1 MEIYEA
7 LNWIKEAE
15 YTPCGYIIFNE
26 NKPEGQMKGKALKTI
41 FEAAKNDE
49 LVPVE
54 LFNKIK
60 KERDNLEKL
69 KQKTITIK
77 QLEEMY
83 DKFQKK
89 LWREHED
96 VRGDDMIEIGYAEQ
110 FLQDFLMEFG
120 CWEEADDN
128 KENQIQEL
136 KDLKDNA
143 LE

>member
-1 MEIYEA
+1 MTIYEA
-7 LNWIKEAE
+7 LNWIKESDD
-15 YTPCGYIIFNE
+15 TPYGYLIFN
-26 NKPEGQMKGKALKTI
+26 NKPEGQLKGIALKTI
-41 FEAAKNDE
+41 YEAAKNDE

-54 LFNKIK
+54 LFNKVK

-120 CWEEADDN
+120 CWGEADEGQLN
-128 KENQIQEL
+128 K
-136 KDLKDNA
+136 
-143 LE
+143 

>member
-1 MEIYEA
+1 MTIYEA
-7 LNWIKEAE
+7 LNWIKESDD
-15 YTPCGYIIFNE
+15 TPYGYLIFN
-26 NKPEGQMKGKALKTI
+26 NKPEGQLKGIALKTI
-41 FEAAKNDE
+41 YEAAKNGE

-54 LFNKIK
+54 LFNKVK
-60 KERDNLEKL
+60 KERDNLEML

-110 FLQDFLMEFG
+110 FLQDLLMEFG
-120 CWEEADDN
+120 CWEEVEAEGQLN
-128 KENQIQEL
+128 KQSFNP
-136 KDLKDNA
+136 D
-143 LE
+143 

>member
-1 MEIYEA
+1 MTIYEA
-7 LNWIKEAE
+7 LNWIKESDD
-15 YTPCGYIIFNE
+15 TPYGYLIFN
-26 NKPEGQMKGKALKTI
+26 NKPEGQLKGIALKTI
-41 FEAAKNDE
+41 YEAAKNDE

-120 CWEEADDN
+120 CWEEVTAEGQLN
-128 KENQIQEL
+128 K
-136 KDLKDNA
+136 
-143 LE
+143 

>member
-1 MEIYEA
+1 MTIYEA
-7 LNWIKEAE
+7 LNWIKESDD
-15 YTPCGYIIFNE
+15 TPYGHLIFN
-26 NKPEGQMKGKALKTI
+26 NKPEGQLKGIALKTI
-41 FEAAKNDE
+41 YEAAKNGE

-54 LFNKIK
+54 LFNKVK

-120 CWEEADDN
+120 CWEEADEGQLN
-128 KENQIQEL
+128 K
-136 KDLKDNA
+136 
-143 LE
+143 

>member
-1 MEIYEA
+1 MTIYEA
-7 LNWIKEAE
+7 LNWIKESDD
-15 YTPCGYIIFNE
+15 TPYGYLIFN
-26 NKPEGQMKGKALKTI
+26 NKPEGQLKGIALKTI
-41 FEAAKNDE
+41 YEAAKNGE

-54 LFNKIK
+54 LFNKVK

-96 VRGDDMIEIGYAEQ
+96 VRGDEMIEIGYAEQ

-120 CWEEADDN
+120 CWRR
-128 KENQIQEL
+128 
-136 KDLKDNA
+136 
-143 LE
+143 

>member
-1 MEIYEA
+1 MTIYEA
-7 LNWIKEAE
+7 LNWIKESDD
-15 YTPCGYIIFNE
+15 TPYGYLIFN
-26 NKPEGQMKGKALKTI
+26 NKPEGQLKGIALKTI
-41 FEAAKNDE
+41 YEAAKNGE

-54 LFNKIK
+54 LFNKVK

-120 CWEEADDN
+120 CWEEADEGQLN
-128 KENQIQEL
+128 K
-136 KDLKDNA
+136 
-143 LE
+143 

>member
-1 MEIYEA
+1 MKIYEA
-7 LNWIKEAE
+7 LNWIKESDDNS
-15 YTPCGYIIFNE
+15 YGYLIFN
-26 NKPEGQMKGKALKTI
+26 NNPEGQLKGIALKTI
-41 FEAAKNDE
+41 YEAAKNDE

-54 LFNKIK
+54 LFNKVK

-69 KQKTITIK
+69 KQETITIK

-96 VRGDDMIEIGYAEQ
+96 VRGDDMIEVGYAEQ
-110 FLQDFLMEFG
+110 FLQDLLMEFG
-120 CWEEADDN
+120 CWEEVADDN

-136 KDLKDNA
+136 
-143 LE
+143 ERS

>member
-1 MEIYEA
+1 MTIYEA
-7 LNWIKEAE
+7 LNWIKESDD
-15 YTPCGYIIFNE
+15 TPYGYLIFS
-26 NKPEGQMKGKALKTI
+26 NKPEGQLKGIALNTI
-41 FEAAKNDE
+41 YEAAKKDE

-54 LFNKIK
+54 LFNKVK

-69 KQKTITIK
+69 KQETITIK
-77 QLEEMY
+77 QLEEMF
-83 DKFQKK
+83 DKFREK
-89 LWREHED
+89 LWLKHEN
-96 VRGDDMIEIGYAEQ
+96 VFGDEMIKIGYAQQ

-128 KENQIQEL
+128 KEDQIQEL

>member
-54 LFNKIK
+54 LFNKVK

-69 KQKTITIK
+69 KQGTITIK

-89 LWREHED
+89 LWREHEN
-96 VRGDDMIEIGYAEQ
+96 VRGDDMVEIGYAEQ
-110 FLQDFLMEFG
+110 FLQDLLMEFG
-120 CWEEADDN
+120 CWEEVAEEEQLN
-128 KENQIQEL
+128 KL
-136 KDLKDNA
+136 KTESEEINGR
-143 LE
+143 

>member
-1 MEIYEA
+1 MTIYEA
-7 LNWIKEAE
+7 LNWIKESDD
-15 YTPCGYIIFNE
+15 TPYGYLIFN
-26 NKPEGQMKGKALKTI
+26 NKPEGQLKGIALKTI
-41 FEAAKNDE
+41 YEAAKNGE

-54 LFNKIK
+54 LFNKVK

-128 KENQIQEL
+128 KEDQIQEL

>member
-26 NKPEGQMKGKALKTI
+26 NKPKGQMKGKALKTI

-54 LFNKIK
+54 LFNKVK

-69 KQKTITIK
+69 KQGTITIK

-89 LWREHED
+89 LWLEHEN
-96 VRGDDMIEIGYAEQ
+96 VRGDDMVEIGYAEQ
-110 FLQDFLMEFG
+110 FLQDLLMEFG
-120 CWEEADDN
+120 CWEEVAAEEQLN
-128 KENQIQEL
+128 KL
-136 KDLKDNA
+136 KTESEEINGR
-143 LE
+143 

>member
-1 MEIYEA
+1 MTIYEA
-7 LNWIKEAE
+7 LNWIKESDD
-15 YTPCGYIIFNE
+15 TPYGYLIFN
-26 NKPEGQMKGKALKTI
+26 NKPEGQLKGIALKTI
-41 FEAAKNDE
+41 YEAAKNGE

-54 LFNKIK
+54 LFNKVK

-128 KENQIQEL
+128 KEDQIQEL
-136 KDLKDNA
+136 
-143 LE
+143 ERS